1 MKACVLEELGEME
14 YKNVP
19 KPDMKTNEVLVQVK
33 ACGICSSDLDRVFN
47 TGAYHYPIIL
57 GHEISGQ
64 IVDIADNRNE
74 SYIGKKVVV
83 FPLLPCFKCEA
94 CQKGFYAQCNNYNYY
109 GSRCNGGFAEY
120 LSVPL
125 WNIKTFSD
133 DINYEIASLCE
144 PSAVAWHSVSDAE
157 IKRNDK
163 VLILGSGLIGIMVGF
178 FAQSLGA
185 QVYFKVRNYNK
196 QNFLKQLGFKNI
208 YKEINNTKF
217 DTCFECVG
225 TNEAIQEA
233 LKFVQMR
240 GKIVLVGNPKSD
252 ICFDKNLYWKIL
264 RQEINLKGV
273 WNSQYPKDWDY
284 VLTHIK
290 EFPMEKLITHK
301 FKLSDGFNAFKIL
314 KDAEFKIKGVFC
326 AE

>member
-1 MKACVLEELGEME
+1 
-14 YKNVP
+14 
-19 KPDMKTNEVLVQVK
+19 
-33 ACGICSSDLDRVFN
+33 
-47 TGAYHYPIIL
+47 
-57 GHEISGQ
+57 
-64 IVDIADNRNE
+64 
-74 SYIGKKVVV
+74 
-83 FPLLPCFKCEA
+83 
-94 CQKGFYAQCNNYNYY
+94 
-109 GSRCNGGFAEY
+109 
-120 LSVPL
+120 
-125 WNIKTFSD
+125 
-133 DINYEIASLCE
+133 
-144 PSAVAWHSVSDAE
+144 
-157 IKRNDK
+157 
-163 VLILGSGLIGIMVGF
+163 MVGF